1 MEIRPIRSD
10 ADHAA
15 ALEEIQRL
23 WDEVEP
29 GTPEGDRFEV
39 LSTLVDAYERQHF
52 PMPAPDPISAILFRM
67 EQQGLTKKD
76 LLPVFKTT
84 ARMSEVLGRKRR
96 LNLSMIRA
104 LNQQLSIPLECLVGE
119 YEVRR
124 ARSPRQPSARQQR
137 PAGGRARGTRAAAG
151 RSLVR

>member
-15 ALEEIQRL
+15 ALKEIEQL
-23 WDEVEP
+23 WDKVEP

-39 LSTLVDAYERQHF
+39 LSTLINEYEHRRF
-52 PMPAPDPISAILFRM
+52 PVQTPDPIAAVLFRM

-76 LLPVFKTT
+76 LLAVFKTT

-104 LNQQLSIPLECLVGE
+104 LNQQFSIPLECLVVQ
-119 YEVRR
+119 YELRG
-124 ARSPRQPSARQQR
+124 ARSGHQR
-137 PAGGRARGTRAAAG
+137 SKHR
-151 RSLVR
+151 